1 MMNKKYIVWVKESIG
16 NPYYIAIT
24 DNLAT
29 AINKIEECKDI
40 YIRDRN
46 TLVECHDG
54 LDYVL
59 FSKKEK
65 VKFGILTSH
74 ELEE

>member
-1 MMNKKYIVWVKESIG
+1 MNKKYIVWVKEPTG

-24 DNLAT
+24 DNLAI
-29 AINKIEECKDI
+29 AMNKIEECKDL

-65 VKFGILTSH
+65 VKFGILTSCQ
-74 ELEE
+74 LE